1 MSVNKDEFIIE
12 PLKNAAARF
21 ADFYSRSSID
31 DDLTRSGVIK
41 AFEYTYELSWKTLRK
56 VLIVCGHNEA
66 RSMTAKSIFREAAV
80 RGLIDDAELWFKFID
95 KRNLTVHTYKEE
107 VAIEV
112 YDYMDE
118 FRDEIVKLI
127 PRIES
132 ALK

>member
-12 PLKNAAARF
+12 PLKKASARF
-21 ADFYSRSSID
+21 VDFYSRSSVD
-31 DDLTRSGVIK
+31 DDLTITAVIM
-41 AFEYTYELSWKTLRK
+41 AFEHSYELSWMTLRK
-56 VLIVCGHNEA
+56 VLIACGHNEA
-66 RSMTAKSIFREAAV
+66 REMTAKGVFREAAV
-80 RGLIDDAELWFKFID
+80 RGLIDDPELWFKFIE

-127 PRIES
+127 PRIEA

>member
-1 MSVNKDEFIIE
+1 M
-12 PLKNAAARF
+12 
-21 ADFYSRSSID
+21 
-31 DDLTRSGVIK
+31 
-41 AFEYTYELSWKTLRK
+41 
-56 VLIVCGHNEA
+56 
-66 RSMTAKSIFREAAV
+66 
-80 RGLIDDAELWFKFID
+80 RGLIDDPELWFKFIE

-127 PRIES
+127 PRIED